1 MVTTNLVID
10 AQEKRA
16 RRQRLDRIWRAEWA
30 VSWLRTSM
38 ASTGEFAAHR
48 AENGDAG
55 HSQVPD
61 AVGTRPS

>member
-1 MVTTNLVID
+1 MTTNLVID
-10 AQEKRA
+10 AQEKLA
-16 RRQRLDRIWRAEWA
+16 RRQRLDRFWRAGWA

-38 ASTGEFAAHR
+38 ASTEFAAHR
-48 AENGDAG
+48 AENGHAG